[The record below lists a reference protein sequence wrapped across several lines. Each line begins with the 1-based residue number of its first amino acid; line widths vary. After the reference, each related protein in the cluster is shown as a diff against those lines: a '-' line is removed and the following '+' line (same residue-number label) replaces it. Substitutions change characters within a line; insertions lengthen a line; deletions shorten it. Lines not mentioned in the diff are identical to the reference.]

1 MKENWYLLGDIHGE
15 TAPIEYFYLQN
26 RERLKLDECKNHI
39 ILLGDVGCNFA
50 ITGARDSKFKKD
62 LERLPFTYI
71 CLRGNHESRVTDV
84 MELYPDRWMQI
95 NKYGGIV
102 YVEKQFPD
110 IEYLFDGPAIYHF
123 AGYKTLSL
131 PGAYS
136 VDKRI
141 RLANHWKWF
150 ENEQLS
156 AEEMEYGRELIRR
169 EQSFDLVISHTCP
182 IAFEPT
188 DLFLGF
194 VNQSQVDK
202 TMELYF
208 GEIEAT
214 LAYRRWAWGH
224 FHADRLYPWEGEKE
238 QLMLFHETVV
248 DLKKFMEMKK
258 WDYLEDIQA

>member
-1 MKENWYLLGDIHGE
+1 M
-15 TAPIEYFYLQN
+15 
-26 RERLKLDECKNHI
+26 
-39 ILLGDVGCNFA
+39 
-50 ITGARDSKFKKD
+50 
-62 LERLPFTYI
+62 
-71 CLRGNHESRVTDV
+71 
-84 MELYPDRWMQI
+84 
-95 NKYGGIV
+95 
-102 YVEKQFPD
+102 
-110 IEYLFDGPAIYHF
+110 
-123 AGYKTLSL
+123 SL

-136 VDKRI
+136 VDKRR
-141 RLANHWKWF
+141 RLANHWQWF

-156 AEEMEYGRELIRR
+156 AEELEYGRELTRR

-238 QLMLFHETVV
+238 KLMLFHETVV